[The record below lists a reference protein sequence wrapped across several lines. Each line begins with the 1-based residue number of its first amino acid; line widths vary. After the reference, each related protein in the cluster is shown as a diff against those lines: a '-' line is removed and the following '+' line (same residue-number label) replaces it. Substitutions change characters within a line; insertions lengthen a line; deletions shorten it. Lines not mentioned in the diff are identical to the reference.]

1 MELHEIVDNELCD
14 FFYRDTESWNVTA
27 PINETV
33 EFIRDIPRKED
44 DTFSMLKGFLIGL
57 SVYESIGHSDMDNT
71 LRIVKE
77 CIEKT
82 RNIG

>member
-1 MELHEIVDNELCD
+1 MELHEMVDNELCE

-27 PINETV
+27 PITETV
-33 EFIRDIPRKED
+33 EFIRDVSSEED

-57 SVYESIGHSDMDNT
+57 SAYESISHSDMVNT

-77 CIEKT
+77 CIEKI
-82 RNIG
+82 RDIG